1 MINNYIK
8 VARRKLI
15 RDKLYS
21 VISVFGLAVGIACC
35 LLIFL
40 YVQDELSFDRFHAK
54 ANDIYRLIRLEQ
66 RSGEET
72 VISPSVT
79 YNIAPELKANFPE
92 IERTVRLT
100 GGAYIVSRNGQSF
113 SQAALHV
120 DPGFLDLFSFPLI
133 QGDLKSALDDPVSAV
148 ITPETAAKYFGEED
162 PLGKTLTISL
172 GETSLDFTVTGIIGK
187 PPQNSSIQFDL
198 LLPVDPLKYNFPED
212 LLHNWNIVV
221 MQTFVELS
229 PRTEAKSL
237 EQKLPALT
245 DRLFAQEERGF
256 QRSYQLQ
263 ALTDIHLNNKLDG
276 ITGSTSDP
284 LYSHIL
290 AAIAMAVLLIA
301 CINFTT
307 LAVGRSSGRA
317 REVGLRKVLGAGRT
331 QLMRQFW
338 GEALLLSLVALVLG
352 VVLAELFLPTFNGL
366 AQKRLSLGLFSDWTL
381 LPALV
386 GLTLITAFLA
396 GMYPALL
403 LSRLYPADSL
413 RGNVRLGGRSRLIQG
428 LVVVQFAISVALV
441 VSTLVISSQMRYISG
456 HNLGYDR
463 NLVLTFPTGT
473 SGENSAQLVSRFRN
487 ELSGE
492 PEVVSV
498 TGYSFGFGDSW
509 LRVSHGDDGM
519 NINIG
524 EDITSPRPSEGRGL
538 AANYFYVNWIDPY
551 YLSTMGIAVSQG
563 RDFATNIPSDAEG
576 AILVNQTATK
586 AFGWDDPI
594 GKQLPAGFQQA
605 RVVGVVEDFNFYPL
619 HRRIEP
625 LVFHLPRH
633 DHLSSMYE
641 IAVRIRGDDIAK
653 TLSLLERT
661 WSGVSGGMPFD
672 YDFLDQRVAEQYAA
686 EQRWMNIVQ
695 YSSIFSLLIACL
707 GLFGL
712 TSLAVAKRTKEVGIR
727 KVLGASVSRIVTMFA
742 SDFFKLVLVANLLAW
757 PVGYLLMHR
766 WLQDFAY
773 HAGLTVTTFILAGV
787 LSLGIA
793 LLTVGLQAV
802 KAALA
807 NPVETLRYE

>member
-1 MINNYIK
+1 MIRNYIK

-54 ANDIYRLIRLEQ
+54 AGNIYRLIRVEQ

-100 GGAYIVSRNGQSF
+100 GGAYIVSRNGQTF
-113 SQAALHV
+113 TQDALHV
-120 DPGFLDLFSFPLI
+120 DRGFLDLFSFPLI
-133 QGDLKSALDDPVSAV
+133 RGDLESALDDPVSAV
-148 ITPETAAKYFGEED
+148 ITPETATKYFGEED
-162 PLGKTLTISL
+162 PLGKTLTINL

-187 PPQNSSIQFDL
+187 PPQNSSIEFDL

-212 LLHNWNIVV
+212 LLHSWNIVV
-221 MQTFVELS
+221 MQTFVQLA
-229 PRTEAKSL
+229 PRTEAEAL

-245 DRLFAQEERGF
+245 DRLFAEEERGF
-256 QRSYQLQ
+256 RRSYQLQ
-263 ALTDIHLNNKLDG
+263 ALADIHLNNKLEG
-276 ITGSTSDP
+276 ITGPTSDP

-381 LPALV
+381 LPALMA
-386 GLTLITAFLA
+386 LTLITAFLA

-403 LSRLYPADSL
+403 LSRLYPAESL

-441 VSTLVISSQMRYISG
+441 VSTLVISSQMRYVRNQ
-456 HNLGYDR
+456 NLGYDR
-463 NLVLTFPTGT
+463 SLVLTFPTGT
-473 SGENSAQLVSRFRN
+473 HGENSADLVSRFRN

-492 PEVVSV
+492 PAVASV
-498 TGYSFGFGDSW
+498 TGYSYGFGDSW
-509 LRVSHGDDGM
+509 LRVSHGEDGTKM
-519 NINIG
+519 NIG
-524 EDITSPRPSEGRGL
+524 EDITSPGPSEQPGL
-538 AANYFYVNWIDPY
+538 TTTYYYINWIDPY
-551 YLSTMGIAVSQG
+551 YLSTMGIVVSQG
-563 RDFATNIPSDAEG
+563 RDFSTDIPSDAEG
-576 AILVNQTATK
+576 AILVNQTAVR
-586 AFGWDDPI
+586 AFGWEDPI
-594 GKQLPAGFQQA
+594 GKQLSAGFQQA

-625 LVFHLPRH
+625 LVFHMPRH

-641 IAVRIRGDDIAK
+641 MAVRIRGDDIPK

-672 YDFLDQRVAEQYAA
+672 YDFLDQRVAEQYAV

-695 YSSIFSLLIACL
+695 YSSMFSLLIACL

-742 SDFFKLVLVANLLAW
+742 SDFFKLVLVANLVAW

-773 HAGLTVTTFILAGV
+773 HASLTVTTFVLAGV

-807 NPVETLRYE
+807 NPVDSLRYE